1 MVLPNE
7 NNKPKAPDELL
18 KTTSL
23 LYFKEALR
31 NQQFEQCPTL
41 IKTAKRFGAQDADI
55 RRVINDF
62 PWLEDFSKNIIH
74 FPYPNINLPYKAEPG
89 LQWQNFWTA
98 FHPMIQFVAPATDD
112 NCSNKV

>member
-1 MVLPNE
+1 MRENVVFTNE

-41 IKTAKRFGAQDADI
+41 IKTAKRFGAQNADI
-55 RRVINDF
+55 RKVIN
-62 PWLEDFSKNIIH
+62 E
-74 FPYPNINLPYKAEPG
+74 YTYRGKAGHRNEADLAIG
-89 LQWQNFWTA
+89 GRLRFL
-98 FHPMIQFVAPATDD
+98 
-112 NCSNKV
+112 KEE

>member
-1 MVLPNE
+1 MRNNLVYPNE

-41 IKTAKRFGAQDADI
+41 IKTAKRFGAQHADI
-55 RRVINDF
+55 RQVIDECTNRGNAGQRI
-62 PWLEDFSKNIIH
+62 EA
-74 FPYPNINLPYKAEPG
+74 NLAIG
-89 LQWQNFWTA
+89 GRLRGF
-98 FHPMIQFVAPATDD
+98 
-112 NCSNKV
+112 

>member
-1 MVLPNE
+1 MRNNLVLPNE

-41 IKTAKRFGAQDADI
+41 IKTAKRFGAQNADI
-55 RRVINDF
+55 RKVIDEYTNRGK
-62 PWLEDFSKNIIH
+62 LGRHSEAN
-74 FPYPNINLPYKAEPG
+74 
-89 LQWQNFWTA
+89 TA
-98 FHPMIQFVAPATDD
+98 IGGRLRFL
-112 NCSNKV
+112 KEE

>member
-1 MVLPNE
+1 VSKMRNNLVYTNE

-41 IKTAKRFGAQDADI
+41 IKTAKRFGAQNADI
-55 RRVINDF
+55 RKVINEYTNRGNAGQRSEAI
-62 PWLEDFSKNIIH
+62 WALGGRLRYLKE
-74 FPYPNINLPYKAEPG
+74 E
-89 LQWQNFWTA
+89 
-98 FHPMIQFVAPATDD
+98 
-112 NCSNKV
+112 